1 VKQLLVFGLSL
12 EETAKLHGHKGPWL
26 VLGYRAGRRA
36 RELLKPV
43 SEHDLYCIVY
53 VPLNTPYTCIIDGV
67 QGSASCTLGKR
78 NIEVKESS
86 VDNIRIVFINRRT
99 SRKLEMKLK
108 KNVAEKIEKLYEK
121 YGLNRVAEWVKGEK
135 LCNLFEE
142 KLYG

>member
-1 VKQLLVFGLSL
+1 MVFGLSL

-36 RELLKPV
+36 REILNPL

-53 VPLNTPYTCIIDGV
+53 VPLKTPYTCIIDGV
-67 QGSASCTLGKR
+67 QGSTSCTLGKQ
-78 NIEVKESS
+78 NVEIKESS
-86 VDNIRIVFINRRT
+86 SDNIRIVFINRKT

-108 KNVAEKIEKLYEK
+108 ENVEEEINKLYEK
-121 YGLNRVAEWVKGEK
+121 YGLDGAAKWVEGEQ
-135 LCNLFEE
+135 LCRLFEE